1 MYIHIYTP
9 SLPNK
14 KRPNKKIGVYFAG
27 HDIFLKVRKS
37 NSSHRKNT
45 CGKIQCLGLK
55 PLDGHESGPQGT
67 DLDENFGTPYHF
79 LRRFRKSQSRGRFRP
94 SRDRKL
100 NFAFFRQAA
109 RRGPIFLPPGLY
121 PARKFSYR
129 AFAFEENPRLYG
141 KSRVF
146 LNGGEGV

>member
-1 MYIHIYTP
+1 MAAKGFRNASETLYTP

-14 KRPNKKIGVYFAG
+14 KRPNKKIGVYVAG

-94 SRDRKL
+94 SRDRKF
-100 NFAFFRQAA
+100 NFSFSRPFFCSVLGFLLACP
-109 RRGPIFLPPGLY
+109 GP
-121 PARKFSYR
+121 RTR
-129 AFAFEENPRLYG
+129 
-141 KSRVF
+141 
-146 LNGGEGV
+146 